1 MSKSLN
7 VSKVVAID
15 GPAGA
20 GKSSVTK
27 LVSKKL
33 KLLYIDTGSM
43 FRALAYV
50 AHQKSI
56 PFTEGQEMSS
66 FLTNLKMEYSSDPS
80 KLIVV
85 NGENLSA
92 KIREHYVSEL
102 ASKISSIPSVRLFL
116 LDFQRNLV
124 QDQVAV
130 MEGRDIG
137 TVVFPSA
144 FCKIFLSASFEVRAK
159 RRMEELANKGQ
170 SDLNYEAILKDI
182 KDRDER
188 DRTRDIAPL
197 KLADDAIVVDSSS
210 KTMEQVVDEIV
221 LIVRSQ
227 AQNKDI
233 ILPT

>member
-1 MSKSLN
+1 MSKAN
-7 VSKVVAID
+7 HISKVVAID

-33 KLLYIDTGSM
+33 NLLYIDTGSM
-43 FRALAYV
+43 FRALAYMAHSNSV
-50 AHQKSI
+50 AFI
-56 PFTEGQEMSS
+56 EGPEMSH
-66 FLTNLKMEYSSDPS
+66 FLVNLKMEYSSDQS
-80 KLIVV
+80 KLIIV
-85 NGENLSA
+85 NGENLSS

-116 LDFQRNLV
+116 LDFQRRLV

-137 TVVFPSA
+137 TVVFPDA
-144 FCKIFLSASFEVRAK
+144 FCKIFLSASFDVRAK
-159 RRMEELANKGQ
+159 RRMEELKTKGQ
-170 SDLNYEAILKDI
+170 TDLNYDAILKDI

-197 KLADDAIVVDSSS
+197 IQADDAIVVDSSS
-210 KTMEQVVDEIV
+210 KTMEEVVDDIV
-221 LIVRSQ
+221 LIVRTQ
-227 AQNKDI
+227 AQKKNI
-233 ILPT
+233 SLI